1 MSDKLES
8 PLLALAARVEAA
20 NGPDRELDC
29 LIQVAVTPDAKCMTH
44 PGHGTVGSSFGV
56 MRDIDFD
63 VWRQHRSGVLG
74 PFYYG
79 EPPAYTASSDA
90 AMSLISEADASTA
103 IFWKVGNDGEG
114 GDPSLFRAT
123 VLVCTIF
130 ASATY
135 SAVADTPAL
144 ALTAAS
150 LRAHAAGGE

>member
-1 MSDKLES
+1 MNST
-8 PLLALAARVEAA
+8 LLTLAARVEAA
-20 NGPDRELDC
+20 DGPDRELDC

-79 EPPAYTASSDA
+79 EPPAYTSSLDA
-90 AMSLISEADASTA
+90 AMSLLPETDAATA

-114 GDPSLFRAT
+114 GDPSLFKAT
-123 VLVCTIF
+123 VLVC
-130 ASATY
+130 SAFTSKAY
-135 SAVADTPAL
+135 SAVAVTAAL
-144 ALTAAS
+144 ALAAAC
-150 LRAHAAGGE
+150 LRARAAGGE